1 MPRLAQGS
9 FIEAWQ
15 QVYRTCYGGPDI
27 EVCRLLCGVLLH
39 GESPSIDIDS
49 SPKSHVCLECLQ
61 VTRYGK
67 PQPISYRYAERLLV
81 HDARSI
87 GALAPDPA
95 PHESHTH
102 QPYPLKRIYAIGD
115 NPASDIE
122 GANAAHG
129 HCCDWVSIL
138 VRTGVFQNDPGHHPA
153 NHVVDDVKA
162 ALHLIA
168 ELEGWE
174 L

>member
-1 MPRLAQGS
+1 M
-9 FIEAWQ
+9 
-15 QVYRTCYGGPDI
+15 
-27 EVCRLLCGVLLH
+27 
-39 GESPSIDIDS
+39 
-49 SPKSHVCLECLQ
+49 
-61 VTRYGK
+61 TRYGK
-67 PQPISYRYAERLLV
+67 PHPISYRYAERLLV

-87 GALAPDPA
+87 GALPRDTA

-115 NPASDIE
+115 NPASDIA

-138 VRTGVFQNDPGHHPA
+138 VRTGVFQDDPGHHPA

-168 ELEGWE
+168 ELERWE